1 MTKIESQPIHK
12 AALSTREA
20 IVYLGISLP
29 TIHRLVKAGQI
40 KYLRIGRSLRFRVED
55 LDEFLRDRV
64 TKKWKR
70 YNPKKKTPAVHNTTP
85 ETPKGE

>member
-1 MTKIESQPIHK
+1 MTKIEPQPIPR
-12 AALSTREA
+12 AALKTKEA

-29 TIHRLVKAGQI
+29 TIHRLVKAGKI

-55 LDEFLRDRV
+55 LDEFLADRV

-70 YNPKKKTPAVHNTTP
+70 YHPKKKTA
-85 ETPKGE
+85 ETPNGE